1 MDKQPLSGLEIL
13 EKFKDGIFPVPTMAV
28 TIPMKIMAV
37 DKGSIEFKA
46 VASDKHL
53 NPMGGVHGG
62 FAATVL
68 DSATGTAASRGRVY
82 PLQGL
87 HRPRPAL

>member
-1 MDKQPLSGLEIL
+1 MDKQQLSGLEIL
-13 EKFKDGIFPVPTMAV
+13 EKFRDSIFPAPTMAV
-28 TIPMKIMAV
+28 TIPMNIMAV

-46 VASDKHL
+46 VANDNHL

-68 DSATGTAASRGRVY
+68 DSATGTAVTRCSILAKVMA
-82 PLQGL
+82 PLI
-87 HRPRPAL
+87 

>member
-13 EKFKDGIFPVPTMAV
+13 EKFKDGIFPDPTMAV

-46 VASDKHL
+46 VASDNHL

-62 FAATVL
+62 LRRQSLILQQELPFTRCSILEKV
-68 DSATGTAASRGRVY
+68 TA
-82 PLQGL
+82 PLI
-87 HRPRPAL
+87 